1 MILNYIFAIIPY
13 YYYCRACTPVPGAT
27 PPHTPPPLT
36 PPNDSKLAPHDIP
49 SFNFITATPSPS
61 SAGRGTP
68 EKITGGA
75 ALAAAG
81 QLSSS
86 AEKNK
91 KSGSGNNPNNVMMM
105 PVHDSSP
112 NEASNSKRS

>member
-1 MILNYIFAIIPY
+1 MLFF
-13 YYYCRACTPVPGAT
+13 CRACTPVPGAT
-27 PPHTPPPLT
+27 PPHSPPPLT
-36 PPNDSKLAPHDIP
+36 PPHDSKLAPQDDIP

-81 QLSSS
+81 QLSSIGV
-86 AEKNK
+86 AENTK
-91 KSGSGNNPNNVMMM
+91 KSGSGNNPNNNNVMMM
-105 PVHDSSP
+105 NPVHDDSSP